1 MFTYHKNWMC
11 PALQV
16 VDIVLEHRLQGV
28 VVEQVARDVLH
39 LVGPLP
45 DSIVDV
51 MLGLLLLFT
60 TNIKQYISNWSS
72 CQ

>member
-1 MFTYHKNWMC
+1 MC
-11 PALQV
+11 PALQI

-45 DSIVDV
+45 DGIVDV
-51 MLGLLLLFT
+51 VLGLLLLFT
-60 TNIKQYISNWSS
+60 TNIKQYISH
-72 CQ
+72 